1 MSRSEFI
8 IHATLEEVDGLTR
21 SLADLAR
28 TCLPAEKLVG
38 LEIAVAEALNN
49 VVLHGYDGR
58 EGTIS
63 AALTV
68 RDGAVTAEIRDGGR
82 PVPAGAFEAAGSLDD
97 MDPLVESG
105 RGLGLMVGLS
115 DRLDYASA
123 PDGNC
128 LTLEFDR
135 QDPAG

>member
-1 MSRSEFI
+1 
-8 IHATLEEVDGLTR
+8 
-21 SLADLAR
+21 
-28 TCLPAEKLVG
+28 
-38 LEIAVAEALNN
+38 
-49 VVLHGYDGR
+49 
-58 EGTIS
+58 
-63 AALTV
+63 
-68 RDGAVTAEIRDGGR
+68 
-82 PVPAGAFEAAGSLDD
+82 